1 MADRSGDERWEVVR
15 TAEFDRWLRAT
26 SEARRENVTG
36 AMERLANMGPTLGR
50 PRVDSIKGSRV
61 HDLKE
66 LRLHDGVRVLFA
78 FDPNRRAVMLVGG
91 TEPAA
96 GTAGTGK

>member
-61 HDLKE
+61 HNLKE
-66 LRLHDGVRVLFA
+66 LRCTTAPGSCSHSTRTDGRSCWS
-78 FDPNRRAVMLVGG
+78 
-91 TEPAA
+91 A
-96 GTAGTGK
+96 GQDR